1 MRRAHPLGR
10 PRHRWLLAA
19 VSLLVCSV
27 AIADDDSIVPAID
40 ARAYVLVDA
49 TSGAVL
55 AESAADQPL
64 NPASLTKLM
73 TAYLVFEALENGR
86 LALDDLVRVSE
97 KAWRATGSRM
107 FIEVDSD
114 VVVSDL
120 LRGLIIQ
127 SGNDAAI
134 ALAEHLAGSEDA
146 FVERMNET
154 AATLGMTG
162 SHFRNTTGLPASG
175 HVSTA
180 NDLALL
186 ARVLID
192 DYPQYYSLYSEREF
206 TFNQITQHN
215 RNSLL
220 WRDGGV
226 DGLKTGYTSAAGYC
240 LVSSATR
247 DGMRL
252 IAVVLGASTAAQ
264 RAAGSQALLDY
275 GFASFETHKIYSKGQ
290 TLAEAKVWKG
300 SDDTLSL
307 GLDRDLYVTVPR
319 GRYDALAATM
329 ALHANL
335 VAPIAA
341 LEPVGEVELSLGDQV
356 LSVLPLVAL
365 DTVDEGWLLT
375 RVADGI
381 ALWFE

>member
-55 AESAADQPL
+55 AASAADQPL

-290 TLAEAKVWKG
+290 ALAEAKVWKG

-341 LEPVGEVELSLGDQV
+341 FEPVGEVELSLGDQV